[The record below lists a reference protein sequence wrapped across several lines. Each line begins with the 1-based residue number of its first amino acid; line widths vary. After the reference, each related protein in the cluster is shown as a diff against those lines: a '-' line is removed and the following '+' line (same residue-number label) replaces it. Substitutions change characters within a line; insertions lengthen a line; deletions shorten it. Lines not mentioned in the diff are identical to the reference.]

1 MDSVLLLFVLA
12 SFLAIAGIAFVVGQY
27 LETRIDLRRRMPASA
42 TAADSSLPSP
52 QSAIGALVSE
62 TFTEERFGVDVKLR
76 QKLRRD
82 LLRAGFFSPYA
93 VRYYVFSRFCTVVV
107 LPMAVFLLCEILAP
121 GMRLVF
127 LVVTVVIAAGIGVL
141 GPDAYLSRRQNGL
154 MAEYRLIFPDLLD
167 LLNVCISAGLSVEAS
182 FDRVREHIAKRS
194 RTLGRNIELMGAEM
208 RAGRST
214 IEALDLFRRSP
225 CLGRGGFLC
234 RGLAAL
240 RRTGRRHR
248 SVFERLQRRHARS
261 RTGRRHRSVF
271 GVFSE
276 DMRVKRMLLAE
287 KKANELPVKMVM
299 PLALG
304 IFPVILMLVLL
315 PVLVKLSQVLK

>member
-1 MDSVLLLFVLA
+1 
-12 SFLAIAGIAFVVGQY
+12 
-27 LETRIDLRRRMPASA
+27 
-42 TAADSSLPSP
+42 
-52 QSAIGALVSE
+52 
-62 TFTEERFGVDVKLR
+62 
-76 QKLRRD
+76 
-82 LLRAGFFSPYA
+82 
-93 VRYYVFSRFCTVVV
+93 
-107 LPMAVFLLCEILAP
+107 MAVFLLCEILAP

-194 RTLGRNIELMGAEM
+194 RTLGRNIELLGAEM

-214 IEALDLFRRSP
+214 IEALSSFADR
-225 CLGRGGFLC
+225 
-234 RGLAAL
+234 LALDEAASFVAVL
-240 RRTGRRHR
+240 
-248 SVFERLQRRHARS
+248 RHAVELGGDIAASLR
-261 RTGRRHRSVF
+261 
-271 GVFSE
+271 VFSE
-276 DMRVKRMLLAE
+276 DMRMKRMLLAE

-304 IFPVILMLVLL
+304 IFPIILMLVLL
-315 PVLVKLSQVLK
+315 PVLVKLAQVLK

>member
-27 LETRIDLRRRMPASA
+27 LEMRIGLRRRMPAGA
-42 TAADSSLPSP
+42 TAADSSSPSP

-93 VRYYVFSRFCTVVV
+93 IRYYVFSRFCTVVV

-154 MAEYRLIFPDLLD
+154 IKEYRLIFPDLLD

-182 FDRVREHIAKRS
+182 LDRVREHIAKRS

-214 IEALDLFRRSP
+214 IEALNSFADRLALDEAASFVAVLRHSIE
-225 CLGRGGFLC
+225 LGGDI
-234 RGLAAL
+234 AASM
-240 RRTGRRHR
+240 R
-248 SVFERLQRRHARS
+248 
-261 RTGRRHRSVF
+261 
-271 GVFSE
+271 VFSE
-276 DMRVKRMLLAE
+276 DIRVKRMLLAE

-304 IFPVILMLVLL
+304 IFPVILTIVLL
-315 PVLVKLSQVLK
+315 PILVKLAQVLK

>member
-42 TAADSSLPSP
+42 TAANSSLPSP

-214 IEALDLFRRSP
+214 IEALTSFADRLALDEAASFVAVLRHSVE
-225 CLGRGGFLC
+225 LGGDI
-234 RGLAAL
+234 AASL
-240 RRTGRRHR
+240 
-248 SVFERLQRRHARS
+248 S
-261 RTGRRHRSVF
+261 
-271 GVFSE
+271 VFSE

>member
-1 MDSVLLLFVLA
+1 MDSVLWLFVLA

-27 LETRIDLRRRMPASA
+27 LQTRIDLRRRMPAGA
-42 TAADSSLPSP
+42 TVADSSSPSP

-121 GMRLVF
+121 GMRFVF
-127 LVVTVVIAAGIGVL
+127 LVVTVVVAAGVGVL

-154 MAEYRLIFPDLLD
+154 IKEYRLIFPDLLD
-167 LLNVCISAGLSVEAS
+167 LLNVCIAAGLSVEAS

-214 IEALDLFRRSP
+214 IEALNSFADRLALDEAASFVAVLRHSVE
-225 CLGRGGFLC
+225 LGGDI
-234 RGLAAL
+234 AASM
-240 RRTGRRHR
+240 H
-248 SVFERLQRRHARS
+248 
-261 RTGRRHRSVF
+261 
-271 GVFSE
+271 VFSE

-287 KKANELPVKMVM
+287 KKANQLPVKMVM

-304 IFPVILMLVLL
+304 IFPVILTLVLL
-315 PVLVKLSQVLK
+315 PVLVKLTQVLK

>member
-1 MDSVLLLFVLA
+1 MDPVLSLFVLA
-12 SFLAIAGIAFVVGQY
+12 SFLAVAGIAFVVGQY
-27 LETRIDLRRRMPASA
+27 LKTRVDLQHRLPAGA
-42 TAADSSLPSP
+42 TAADSSSPSP

-62 TFTEERFGVDVKLR
+62 TFTEERFGIDSKLR

-93 VRYYVFSRFCTVVV
+93 IRYYVFSRFCTVLV

-121 GMRLVF
+121 GMQLVF
-127 LVVTVVIAAGIGVL
+127 LMVTVVIAAGIGVL

-154 MAEYRLIFPDLLD
+154 IQEYRLIFPDLLD

-214 IEALDLFRRSP
+214 IEALNSFADRLALDEAASFVAVLRHSVE
-225 CLGRGGFLC
+225 LGGDI
-234 RGLAAL
+234 AASL
-240 RRTGRRHR
+240 R
-248 SVFERLQRRHARS
+248 
-261 RTGRRHRSVF
+261 
-271 GVFSE
+271 VFSE

-304 IFPVILMLVLL
+304 IFPVILTMVLL
-315 PVLVKLSQVLK
+315 PVLVKLMQVLK

>member
-1 MDSVLLLFVLA
+1 
-12 SFLAIAGIAFVVGQY
+12 
-27 LETRIDLRRRMPASA
+27 MP
-42 TAADSSLPSP
+42 
-52 QSAIGALVSE
+52 I
-62 TFTEERFGVDVKLR
+62 
-76 QKLRRD
+76 
-82 LLRAGFFSPYA
+82 
-93 VRYYVFSRFCTVVV
+93 RYYVFSRFCTVVV

-121 GMRLVF
+121 GMRFVF

-182 FDRVREHIAKRS
+182 FGRVCEHIAKRS

-214 IEALDLFRRSP
+214 IEALSSFADRLALDEAASFVAVLRHSVE
-225 CLGRGGFLC
+225 LGGDI
-234 RGLAAL
+234 AASL
-240 RRTGRRHR
+240 R
-248 SVFERLQRRHARS
+248 
-261 RTGRRHRSVF
+261 
-271 GVFSE
+271 VFSE
-276 DMRVKRMLLAE
+276 DMRAKRMLLAE
-287 KKANELPVKMVM
+287 KKANELPVKMVA

-315 PVLVKLSQVLK
+315 PVLVKLTQVLK

>member
-1 MDSVLLLFVLA
+1 MDPVLSLFILA
-12 SFLAIAGIAFVVGQY
+12 SFLAVAGIAFVVAQY
-27 LETRIDLRRRMPASA
+27 LKTRVDLQHRLPAGA
-42 TAADSSLPSP
+42 TAADSGSPSP

-62 TFTEERFGVDVKLR
+62 TFTEERFGIDSKLR

-93 VRYYVFSRFCTVVV
+93 IRYYVFSRFCTVVA
-107 LPMAVFLLCEILAP
+107 LPMAVFLACEILAP

-127 LVVTVVIAAGIGVL
+127 LMVTVVIAAGVGVL

-154 MAEYRLIFPDLLD
+154 MHEYRLIFPDLLD

-214 IEALDLFRRSP
+214 IEALTSFADRLALDEAAAFVAVLRHSVE
-225 CLGRGGFLC
+225 LGGDI
-234 RGLAAL
+234 AASL
-240 RRTGRRHR
+240 
-248 SVFERLQRRHARS
+248 S
-261 RTGRRHRSVF
+261 
-271 GVFSE
+271 VFSE

-315 PVLVKLSQVLK
+315 PVLVKLAQVLK